1 MPPACSSLW
10 GLWLGHMARVSA
22 SRPACSVLC
31 SHVSLPLSNKHLVIV
46 FRTHQDQLG
55 WSPRPK
61 VPNQGCEGSAVPG
74 TSTGY
79 GDWDF
84 GATTQPT
91 TSTKLPRIIPIRAC
105 RLPPSKTDQ

>member
-10 GLWLGHMARVSA
+10 GLRLGHMARVSA

-46 FRTHQDQLG
+46 FRTHQDQLR

-61 VPNQGCEGSAVPG
+61 VPNQGCKGSAVPG
-74 TSTGY
+74 
-79 GDWDF
+79 D
-84 GATTQPT
+84 
-91 TSTKLPRIIPIRAC
+91 IH
-105 RLPPSKTDQ
+105 RLRGLGLRCHHSAHHVY

>member
-10 GLWLGHMARVSA
+10 GLRLGHMARVSA

-31 SHVSLPLSNKHLVIV
+31 SHVSLPLSNKYLVIV

-74 TSTGY
+74 DIHELRGLGLRGHHS
-79 GDWDF
+79 
-84 GATTQPT
+84 AHHVH
-91 TSTKLPRIIPIRAC
+91 
-105 RLPPSKTDQ
+105 